1 MNVFFQAKA
10 LKKINIAP
18 LKRLGQNFLVDK
30 TAIRKILRSAD
41 LQIGD
46 VVLEI
51 GPGAGALTKIIGGK
65 VEKVIA
71 VEKDP
76 RMVKIL
82 EENLRDCKNIE
93 IIQEDILKISNSQY
107 GQMSTY
113 KIVANLPFYIT
124 SPVIRKFLESANP
137 PEKMILVIQKE
148 LAQRICAKPPAM
160 NILAVSVQIYS
171 KPKIIDYI
179 SKTAFWPK
187 PKVDAAIL
195 EIAGIKKIF
204 GENFMEAFF
213 KIVKAGFSH
222 PRKQISNNFL
232 SLKSSSAKLNKK
244 TISAWLLANKI
255 QPSQRAETLSINDWI
270 NLTKTL

>member
-1 MNVFFQAKA
+1 MTTLFPSKPFNANGASV
-10 LKKINIAP
+10 AP
-18 LKRLGQNFLVDK
+18 IKRLGQNFLVDK
-30 TAIRKILRSAD
+30 TAIRKIINSAD
-41 LQIGD
+41 LQGGD
-46 VVLEI
+46 AVLEI
-51 GPGAGALTKIIGGK
+51 GPGAGALTKIIGRK
-65 VEKVIA
+65 AKKAIA
-71 VEKDP
+71 IEKDA
-76 RMVKIL
+76 RMVEILKKKLVNYENVKI
-82 EENLRDCKNIE
+82 IE
-93 IIQEDILKISNSQY
+93 GDILKIIFQFPEN
-107 GQMSTY
+107 Y
-113 KIVANLPFYIT
+113 KIIANLPFYIT